1 MSVLANPRGR
11 AGARPLLE
19 RVSPALVMAVG
30 AGLALAVILYL
41 GRQLDTFL
49 YDEWNVFINRRAW
62 DLDTLLRP
70 HNEHLVAA
78 PVLIFK
84 LLFATVGPTPY
95 WIYRVVVALLV
106 VALGVLVYLYA
117 VPRIGRRAALVP
129 GLLTILVGPGGED
142 ILWPFQIAL
151 ALSVLGGI
159 ALLLLLDRG
168 TPNAEWWAGGAILL
182 ALASSSIGIAVLAAA
197 IVDVLAHPARARRA
211 LRLLAVPI
219 VLYGLWYLG
228 YHAAE
233 FRDENVLAAPQYVA
247 DAAGGA
253 AGALVGLS
261 REYYVMLAVAF
272 AVLIVWAWTR
282 PGPPP
287 LRLLTVVTMPVAFW
301 LLTAIGRAQ
310 DMQPTTSRY
319 LLPGAIFVALVA
331 CEALRDVRFS
341 ARAVPVA
348 AVLVVFAS
356 LSHVAA
362 LRTQAHALLGNF
374 TSHVRAEVAALALAR
389 EAGPIAPTFRPD
401 TLRAPDIFAGP
412 FFEAVDDLGEPVPD
426 PAGTLSASF
435 SGQRQSADRVFF
447 AALGARVQ
455 TVASPV
461 PGETSPT
468 VVEGAPRAGGGGCL
482 IVPGGGRAVM
492 ALPADGVAMRTSGP
506 GRPTV
511 GLRRWGS
518 TFTPFDG
525 LDPKVWG
532 VVAIG
537 RDRERERTPILLLV
551 EGAAEVRVCSRAA
564 P

>member
-1 MSVLANPRGR
+1 
-11 AGARPLLE
+11 
-19 RVSPALVMAVG
+19 MAIG
-30 AGLALAVILYL
+30 AGLAFAVILYL

-49 YDEWNVFINRRAW
+49 YDEWNIFINRRAW

-84 LLFATVGPTPY
+84 VLFATVGATPY

-129 GLLTILVGPGGED
+129 GLLTVLVGPGGED

-151 ALSVLGGI
+151 GLSVLGGI

-168 TPNAEWWAGGAILL
+168 TPKAEWWAGAAIVL
-182 ALASSSIGIAVLAAA
+182 ALAGSSIGLAVLAAA
-197 IVDVLAHPARARRA
+197 IVDVLTHPDRGRRA
-211 LRLLAVPI
+211 LRLVAIPI
-219 VLYGLWYLG
+219 LLYGLWYLG

-261 REYYVMLAVAF
+261 QEYYVMLAVAF
-272 AVLIVWAWTR
+272 AALIVWAWTR

-287 LRLLTVVTMPVAFW
+287 LRLLTVVTMPVGFW

-331 CEALRDVRFS
+331 CEALRGVRFS
-341 ARAVPVA
+341 PRLAPIAVVF
-348 AVLVVFAS
+348 VVFAS
-356 LSHVAA
+356 VTHVAA
-362 LRTQAHALLGNF
+362 LRTHAHALRENF
-374 TSHVRAEVAALALAR
+374 TSDVRAEVAALSLAR
-389 EAGPIAPTFRPD
+389 EAGPIQASFRPD
-401 TLRAPDIFAGP
+401 ILRAPDIFAGP
-412 FFEAVDDLGEPVPD
+412 YFAAVDDLGEPVPD
-426 PAGTLSASF
+426 PAGTLAAAF
-435 SGQRQSADRVFF
+435 SGPRQSADRTFF
-447 AALGARVQ
+447 DALRARVETTVSPALGE
-455 TVASPV
+455 SP
-461 PGETSPT
+461 PA
-468 VVEGAPRAGGGGCL
+468 VVEGAPRPAGGACVL
-482 IVPGGGRAVM
+482 VPGGGRAVM
-492 ALPADGVAMRTSGP
+492 TLPAGGLSMRTSGP
-506 GRPTV
+506 GRATV

-518 TFTPFDG
+518 TFTPTNG
-525 LDPKVWG
+525 LDPKAWG
-532 VVAIG
+532 VVAVG
-537 RDRERERTPILLLV
+537 RDRERDRTPILLLV
-551 EGAAEVRVCSRAA
+551 EGAADVRVCSRAT